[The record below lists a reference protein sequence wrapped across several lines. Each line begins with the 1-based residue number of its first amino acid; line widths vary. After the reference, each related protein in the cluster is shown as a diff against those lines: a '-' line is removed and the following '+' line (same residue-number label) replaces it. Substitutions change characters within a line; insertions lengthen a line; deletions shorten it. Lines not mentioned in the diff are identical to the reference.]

1 MKIFW
6 RMYAWLFVLLTLLYF
21 IGVYVATI
29 FKGIVFLQDI
39 FWWSISLVVSIIS
52 IVGVFCF
59 AYHKTVLTAFFWR
72 AFFVFLVGWEIIYPV
87 AIGLT
92 GDIGFKSLP
101 TSSII
106 KLFVIACLMF
116 PQYVAIF
123 LYAWGDTR
131 KRETK
136 SGKEKKG

>member
-1 MKIFW
+1 MAF
-6 RMYAWLFVLLTLLYF
+6 R
-21 IGVYVATI
+21 
-29 FKGIVFLQDI
+29 IVNAAVFYRGLRCDHIQGHC
-39 FWWSISLVVSIIS
+39 FPAGHFLVVYIAGGLYHLNSRRILFCVSQNCANSI
-52 IVGVFCF
+52 FL
-59 AYHKTVLTAFFWR
+59 ARLLR
-72 AFFVFLVGWEIIYPV
+72 FLVGWEIIYPV

-92 GDIGFKSLP
+92 GDISFKSLP